1 MLCKVL
7 AQFKQTFLTKCVS
20 VRFISV
26 SSAFVIWVSE
36 MTGGFDAKR
45 RTSELALVCFSMR
58 HVCSQAS
65 FPVTWLRH
73 SDTSLSAWISV
84 GRGVCL
90 YSRERETSAC
100 ERRTWLRT
108 PRNLKQFVGKKRP
121 LQPPFGSPESNVRP
135 ITSCYLNSPLPLHTP
150 NQLPDTL
157 TLNLGFLIQ
166 DQVWPVSQVEISLWA
181 TRCWRDAPLVL
192 FLCNWTKACLQRWEV
207 YELNIDCYVFHMF

>member
-1 MLCKVL
+1 MLYKVL

-90 YSRERETSAC
+90 HSREKGRRQRVSAGRGWGRREISSSLW
-100 ERRTWLRT
+100 ERRGRFSPPLAPQSQMSGPSRPAILIPHCLCTHPTSSQILLHWILASSSKTKFDLSLRWRSHSGLRGADVT
-108 PRNLKQFVGKKRP
+108 HRWYSSCVTELKPVCR
-121 LQPPFGSPESNVRP
+121 
-135 ITSCYLNSPLPLHTP
+135 
-150 NQLPDTL
+150 
-157 TLNLGFLIQ
+157 
-166 DQVWPVSQVEISLWA
+166 DQKY
-181 TRCWRDAPLVL
+181 T
-192 FLCNWTKACLQRWEV
+192 N
-207 YELNIDCYVFHMF
+207 

>member
-73 SDTSLSAWISV
+73 SDTSLSAWIRV

-90 YSRERETSAC
+90 HSRDKGRRQRVSAGRGWGRREISSSLW
-100 ERRTWLRT
+100 ERRGRFS
-108 PRNLKQFVGKKRP
+108 PP
-121 LQPPFGSPESNVRP
+121 LSNVRP

-192 FLCNWTKACLQRWEV
+192 FLCNWTKACLQRSEV

>member
-73 SDTSLSAWISV
+73 SDTSLSAWIRV

-90 YSRERETSAC
+90 HSREKGRRQRVSAGRGWGRREISSSLW
-100 ERRTWLRT
+100 ERRGRFSPPLAPQSQMSRPAILIPHCLCTHPTSSQILLHWILASHSGLRGADVT
-108 PRNLKQFVGKKRP
+108 HRWYSSCVTELKPVCR
-121 LQPPFGSPESNVRP
+121 
-135 ITSCYLNSPLPLHTP
+135 
-150 NQLPDTL
+150 
-157 TLNLGFLIQ
+157 
-166 DQVWPVSQVEISLWA
+166 DQKY
-181 TRCWRDAPLVL
+181 T
-192 FLCNWTKACLQRWEV
+192 N
-207 YELNIDCYVFHMF
+207 

>member
-90 YSRERETSAC
+90 HSREKGRRQRVSAGRGWGRREISSSLW
-100 ERRTWLRT
+100 ERRGRFSPPLAPQSQMSRPAILIPHCLCTHPPSSQILLHWILASHSGLRGADVT
-108 PRNLKQFVGKKRP
+108 HRWYSSCVTELKPVCR
-121 LQPPFGSPESNVRP
+121 
-135 ITSCYLNSPLPLHTP
+135 
-150 NQLPDTL
+150 
-157 TLNLGFLIQ
+157 
-166 DQVWPVSQVEISLWA
+166 DQKY
-181 TRCWRDAPLVL
+181 T
-192 FLCNWTKACLQRWEV
+192 N
-207 YELNIDCYVFHMF
+207 